1 MHLKQRKSLDV
12 QVNFAVDIERCVD
25 LAARDVVVVIVDL
38 ALADVDTQTQ

>member
-1 MHLKQRKSLDV
+1 
-12 QVNFAVDIERCVD
+12 VD